1 MKLIAIPA
9 IYPLALEMKILT
21 LKYISINMII
31 VVTIVFIAPTAIYFE
46 KELFNLLNVLNLCFP
61 FCYNF
66 NMSLFKQLILV

>member
-61 FCYNF
+61 FCCNI
-66 NMSLFKQLILV
+66 NLSLFK